1 MLILILCNTKY
12 LIFFCFLYFF
22 FCGLWRKKLAHM
34 DKVWNIFRIFQKP
47 NQNC

>member
-1 MLILILCNTKY
+1 MQYKVPN
-12 LIFFCFLYFF
+12 FFLLPLFFL
-22 FCGLWRKKLAHM
+22 LWAVAEKLAHM

>member
-1 MLILILCNTKY
+1 MQYKVPN
-12 LIFFCFLYFF
+12 FFSASSIFF